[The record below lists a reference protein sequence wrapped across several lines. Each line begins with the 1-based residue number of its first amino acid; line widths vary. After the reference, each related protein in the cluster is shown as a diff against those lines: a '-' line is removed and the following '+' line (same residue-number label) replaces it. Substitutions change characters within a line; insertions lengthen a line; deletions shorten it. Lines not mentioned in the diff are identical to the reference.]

1 MAILDD
7 LLAKFQQDQERAN
20 AANEVRY
27 QEAKAEYDKIIE
39 QYLPGGAFGQGFE
52 AQLERARTKSTAQG
66 MQALVSSGLASTT
79 EAATLGKRF
88 EEEVGAPARQQME
101 DIRYERLASARAGK
115 AGLIERREDIGP
127 DYGMIAQLVAQA
139 SSGPSVAVGTYDP
152 YGGRTTF
159 GESSFGNYGP
169 STTFNTPTTEPA
181 GESWQ
186 SIRDRFNRPEIE
198 AEAARKRRLSTPTS
212 TSSQLRM
219 TEAELK
225 SMAGEVPGVWYKGW

>member
-20 AANEVRY
+20 AANEARY

-52 AQLERARTKSTAQG
+52 AQLERARTKSIAQG

-127 DYGMIAQLVAQA
+127 DYGLIAQLAAQA
-139 SSGPSVAVGTYDP
+139 SSGPSGAMEYA
-152 YGGRTTF
+152 
-159 GESSFGNYGP
+159 GP
-169 STTFNTPTTEPA
+169 SNFQFFTTSKGTEVVGPNKQYWGDYVA
-181 GESWQ
+181 WVEQAAKTNPHWQ
-186 SIRDRFNRPEIE
+186 SQLDTY
-198 AEAARKRRLSTPTS
+198 RKMGL
-212 TSSQLRM
+212 
-219 TEAELK
+219 A
-225 SMAGEVPGVWYKGW
+225 